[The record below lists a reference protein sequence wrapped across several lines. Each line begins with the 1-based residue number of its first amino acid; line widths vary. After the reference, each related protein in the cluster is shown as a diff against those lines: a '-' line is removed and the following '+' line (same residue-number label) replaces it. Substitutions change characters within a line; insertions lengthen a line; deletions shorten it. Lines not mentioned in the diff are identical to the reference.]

1 MGYSLINAETAKE
14 STETDKETLVE
25 DKGEDLGVEEK
36 VEEKTKSK
44 NVKKK
49 KKKKRSSKRRQQKE
63 DEDEENDKNDKDG
76 GDNEADVEIEYVQEE
91 IMYDEKNL
99 FYRQFAKVF
108 EAFKIIDEKTARE
121 KVEEE
126 QRKKELQR
134 SIELKKVPKFQE
146 EDLEED
152 KKDGQDD
159 DKPKMSKRKMKE
171 MTRLSVAEL
180 KQCVARPDVVEMHD
194 VTAKDPKLLVL
205 LKATRNTVPVPRHWC
220 AKRKYLQVGSSL
232 ATCCALL
239 HVHRIN

>member
-1 MGYSLINAETAKE
+1 MNDSAETLEQA
-14 STETDKETLVE
+14 TA
-25 DKGEDLGVEEK
+25 
-36 VEEKTKSK
+36 
-44 NVKKK
+44 
-49 KKKKRSSKRRQQKE
+49 
-63 DEDEENDKNDKDG
+63 
-76 GDNEADVEIEYVQEE
+76 EAERCHREAEITRLIEE
-91 IMYDEKNL
+91 IQDAAIAL
-99 FYRQFAKVF
+99 
-108 EAFKIIDEKTARE
+108 
-121 KVEEE
+121 
-126 QRKKELQR
+126 
-134 SIELKKVPKFQE
+134 
-146 EDLEED
+146 
-152 KKDGQDD
+152 DGQDD